1 MEDGYHEIEYDDN
14 HDLAGHVYVGEIK
27 DGLRHGQ
34 GQITYPNG
42 DIFRGLFREDDVVYG
57 EFLFLSEKTGRNRY
71 LGDIYEG
78 EFENGTFNGKGIYY
92 YLSKNHITPGDKY
105 EGHFKDGN
113 RHGQGIYYYADGS
126 TEEGLW
132 SSGWITGVGKL
143 TFPDGDLYEGM
154 LEKGVPS
161 GIGTY
166 FWSNG
171 DSYAGYYLKGERTGE
186 GIYTYFDGRII
197 EGDFNCGS
205 INDEHIGQVENKWSS
220 HTIESLIE
228 YSMKL
233 KKINLEIQ
241 SKTNPNDARDTI
253 DLLKDNESQT
263 LEFKS
268 SLWTQYNE
276 SIGMIVKQQTK
287 KMLELE
293 DEVVKTVAAF
303 LNTDGGTLL
312 IGVRDKPR
320 SSGDAIAEI
329 RGVEPDFKWLKKK
342 DVEGYTHALIQIFD
356 NAYSNPLAN
365 HNMTIS
371 FPEFDGKIICRIDVE
386 ALPRKVGQQCYTKT
400 KIETEFGK
408 SDLFFT
414 RTSDTTKNESPRSQ
428 YGYIRHHFEGFSG
441 GNNLEDN

>member
-1 MEDGYHEIEYDDN
+1 
-14 HDLAGHVYVGEIK
+14 
-27 DGLRHGQ
+27 
-34 GQITYPNG
+34 
-42 DIFRGLFREDDVVYG
+42 
-57 EFLFLSEKTGRNRY
+57 
-71 LGDIYEG
+71 
-78 EFENGTFNGKGIYY
+78 
-92 YLSKNHITPGDKY
+92 
-105 EGHFKDGN
+105 
-113 RHGQGIYYYADGS
+113 
-126 TEEGLW
+126 
-132 SSGWITGVGKL
+132 L

-205 INDEHIGQVENKWSS
+205 INDERIGQVENKWSS

-276 SIGMIVKQQTK
+276 SIGMIVKQQTQ
-287 KMLELE
+287 E
-293 DEVVKTVAAF
+293 DVRI
-303 LNTDGGTLL
+303 GG
-312 IGVRDKPR
+312 
-320 SSGDAIAEI
+320 
-329 RGVEPDFKWLKKK
+329 
-342 DVEGYTHALIQIFD
+342 
-356 NAYSNPLAN
+356 
-365 HNMTIS
+365 
-371 FPEFDGKIICRIDVE
+371 
-386 ALPRKVGQQCYTKT
+386 
-400 KIETEFGK
+400 
-408 SDLFFT
+408 
-414 RTSDTTKNESPRSQ
+414 
-428 YGYIRHHFEGFSG
+428 
-441 GNNLEDN
+441 